1 MNFPMIIIVYVAV
14 VLVLRTWVLGFEL
27 PFTSLNLSDPTHHHT
42 SIPSTHKRFFKTLP
56 FFTEAASVGHREKY
70 GGLYMTHLQHMS
82 IKQLILIFKISSTK
96 IFSNFI
102 YFSFT
107 SILGSLKKIIFILI
121 ISTNNVISVK
131 YYHNEDTT
139 TICKQSSFI
148 VCLMFKYFGMLVGAN
163 QFF

>member
-1 MNFPMIIIVYVAV
+1 MVGC
-14 VLVLRTWVLGFEL
+14 TWPIFN
-27 PFTSLNLSDPTHHHT
+27 TCLSNNW
-42 SIPSTHKRFFKTLP
+42 
-56 FFTEAASVGHREKY
+56 
-70 GGLYMTHLQHMS
+70 
-82 IKQLILIFKISSTK
+82 LILKISSTK

-163 QFF
+163 QFFKTSK